1 MVVHDEHLVELALGV
16 GRHHVAGQL
25 GGLGELRVGRVSREG
40 EHRIDAAVGEVSY
53 GLLATGGHLDLGA
66 FPLLFLRELLHIAKH
81 VGVEAAGKPA
91 VGGDGYDEH
100 PLHLVVDLQQRLVV
114 QMGVLCRA
122 DEHV

>member
-16 GRHHVAGQL
+16 SLHHIAGQL
-25 GGLGELRVGRVSREG
+25 GRLSELGVGRISREG
-40 EHRIDAAVGEVSY
+40 EHRLDASVGEVPD
-53 GLLATGGHLDLGA
+53 GLLATGSHLHLGT

-81 VGVEAAGKPA
+81 VGVEAAGETP

-100 PLHLVVDLQQRLVV
+100 PLHLVVDLQQRLVIQV
-114 QMGVLCRA
+114 SVLCRA